1 MRTNKRLVATV
12 ISAAALAA
20 PAGASAMIAPPPY
33 PDGFTSDPPRAAASH
48 EVVVDS
54 GVGAVTVLLLT
65 GSGLVAGMAGSFG
78 GSRLRR
84 RHSLA

>member
-20 PAGASAMIAPPPY
+20 PAGASAMLPPPPY
-33 PDGFTSDPPRAAASH
+33 DTAPAGDAPSAS
-48 EVVVDS
+48 VARQAIADS
-54 GVGAVTVLLLT
+54 GVGTVTVLLLT
-65 GSGLVAGMAGSFG
+65 GGGLVTGMAASLG
-78 GSRLRR
+78 GTRLRR